1 MKQEDFVTQHS
12 AEWELFERWLNTR
25 SAISAGQRKPL
36 ASNDIS
42 DYDFPVRYRR
52 LCQQLSIAQQ
62 RGYSPL
68 VTIKLE
74 DLMQR
79 GHHVLYRPPAPRWRR
94 VVEFFLME
102 FPCLLRK
109 NYRYFWTSAALFYL
123 PFFGMII
130 LLHYRPELVHSII
143 DGPQLA
149 EIEKMYDAGSNA
161 ENLGRTSGTDLGMF
175 GFYVLH
181 NVSIGFQTFASGFI
195 ACVGTIAVL
204 LFNGIFLGTVAGHLT
219 VIGSGE
225 NFWRFVVGHS
235 APELTAIVISGAAG
249 LRIGMA
255 IIAPGRKKRVDALIE
270 ACVEGAKLAMGI
282 FAMLVI
288 AAFIEAYWS
297 SIVWVPDVVKYSV
310 GGLIWAAIILWLW
323 RGGRGSSYAT

>member
-1 MKQEDFVTQHS
+1 MKQEDFVVQHG
-12 AEWELFERWLNTR
+12 AEWVLFERWLNTR
-25 SAISAGQRKPL
+25 ANASAQKRTPL

-68 VTIKLE
+68 ITDKLE
-74 DLMQR
+74 ELMQR

-102 FPCLLRK
+102 FPCTLRK
-109 NYRYFWTSAALFYL
+109 NHRYFWTSAFLFYV

-130 LLHYRPELVHSII
+130 LLHYYPELVHSLLSDQQIS
-143 DGPQLA
+143 
-149 EIEKMYDAGSNA
+149 EVEKMYDPASQS
-161 ENLGRTSGTDLGMF
+161 EYLGRTSGSNLAAFGM
-175 GFYVLH
+175 YVFH
-181 NVSIGFQTFASGFI
+181 NVGIGFKTFASGFF
-195 ACVGTIAVL
+195 VGLGTLFVL
-204 LFNGIFLGTVAGHLT
+204 LYNGIFLGAVAGHLT

-225 NFWRFVVGHS
+225 TFWRFVVGHS
-235 APELTAIVISGAAG
+235 GPELTAIVIAGAAG

-255 IIAPGRKKRVDALIE
+255 MVAPGRKKRVDALIE
-270 ACVEGAKLAMGI
+270 AGIEGVKLAMGI
-282 FAMLVI
+282 FAMLVF

-297 SIVWVPDVVKYSV
+297 SLVWVPDLVKYGV
-310 GGLIWAAIILWLW
+310 GGLIWLLVIVWLW
-323 RGGRGSSYAT
+323 RGGRGSSYAS